1 MKPPGA
7 TLGVL
12 GGGQLGRMLAL
23 EARRMGYRTIALDP
37 TVDGPA
43 GQFCDELIV
52 GSFSDVD
59 AAVRL
64 AERSTVITLETE
76 HIALPVLQ
84 AVEAVRPLYPGSA
97 ILGLIQDRLT
107 QRRFLDRIGVPHTR
121 YAEVID
127 AASLDAALARLGQPA
142 ILKTRREGYDGKGQV
157 AIRDPQSL
165 QAARAL
171 LRQQPCILEAFV
183 PFEREISCIAAR
195 SLDGQF
201 AAYPIAEN
209 IHRNHILHATIAP
222 ARVSTE
228 TAQRAEEVTRA
239 IAEGLGFEGLLA
251 VEFFVLPDGTLLVNE
266 IAPRTHNSGHFTLGA
281 CATSQFEQQA
291 RCVMGLPLGETTLF
305 TPAVMVNLLG
315 DLWLDRTPHWQLLL
329 GLPNAH
335 LHLYGKAEAKAG
347 RKMGHLLLLGGDIDA
362 SLRLADE
369 IVR

>member
-1 MKPPGA
+1 MMRPGE

-37 TVDGPA
+37 TPDGPA

-64 AERSTVITLETE
+64 AERCSVVTLETE
-76 HIALPVLQ
+76 HIALPVLE
-84 AVEAVRPLYPGSA
+84 AVEAIRPLYPSAA

-107 QRRFLDRIGVPHTR
+107 QRRFLDRIGVPHTS
-121 YAEVID
+121 YAEIGD
-127 AASLDAALARLGQPA
+127 AAALDAALLRLGRPA

-157 AIRDPQSL
+157 AIRDEHSL
-165 QAARAL
+165 AAARAL
-171 LRQQPCILEAFV
+171 LAMQPCLLEAFV
-183 PFEREISCIAAR
+183 PFEREVSCIAAR
-195 SLDGQF
+195 SADGQF

-209 IHRNHILHATIAP
+209 LHRNHILHATIAP
-222 ARVSTE
+222 ARVSVE
-228 TAQRAEEVTRA
+228 TARRAEEVTRA
-239 IAEGLGFEGLLA
+239 IAEGLGFVGLLA
-251 VEFFVLPDGTLLVNE
+251 VEFFVLPDGRLLVNE

-291 RCVMGLPLGETTLF
+291 RCVMGLPLGDTSLF

-315 DLWLDRTPHWQLLL
+315 DLWLNRAPNWNLLL
-329 GLPNAH
+329 GLPNAR

-347 RKMGHLLLLGGDIDA
+347 RKMGHLLLLGSDIEA
-362 SLRLADE
+362 SLAIADK
-369 IVR
+369 IVC